1 MQTDA
6 FSTVSK
12 QLGGISRRDFI
23 KFCSVMAAALGLPLG
38 AGEKIAEAVVAAKRP
53 PVIWLSFQE
62 CTGCVE
68 SLLRSSHPTLEHLIL
83 DLISL
88 DYSETLS
95 AAAGHQAEAAKA
107 ASILENK
114 GKFILVVD
122 GAIPT
127 KDKGIYC
134 KIGGKTALEILNE
147 TAPHA
152 GAIIAMGS
160 CASWGG
166 VAAAGV
172 NPTEAKGIPEL
183 LPGKKVVSIP
193 GCPPNPYNLLST
205 VLYFLTF
212 NKLPELD
219 SKGRPKFAY
228 GRIIHENCERRP
240 HFDAGRFA
248 MQFGDDMHRQGG
260 CLYKLGCKGPE
271 TYANCSSVLFGE
283 TGAGTWPVGI
293 GHPCFGCTEKGVG
306 FGTSLYTLAN
316 VKGLTP
322 PVFFS
327 EAFPNTPGVSSGIK
341 SMAMGASGLV
351 VGAAGAAMLT
361 GMGKKDEGELGKGPE
376 KKGPGAQ
383 DREG

>member
-1 MQTDA
+1 MEKDA
-6 FSTVSK
+6 FNAVSQ

-23 KFCSVMAAALGLPLG
+23 KFCSVVAAGLGLPLG
-38 AGEKIAEAVVAAKRP
+38 AGEQIAEAVVAAKRP

-88 DYSETLS
+88 DYSETLC

-107 ASILENK
+107 ASILQNK
-114 GKFILVVD
+114 ERFILVVD

-147 TAPHA
+147 TAPQA

-166 VAAAGV
+166 VAAAGS

-205 VLYFLTF
+205 VLYYLTF

-219 SKGRPKFAY
+219 AKGRPKFAY

-248 MQFGDDMHRQGG
+248 MQYGDDMHRMGG

-271 TYANCSSVLFGE
+271 TYANCPSVLFGE
-283 TGAGTWPVGI
+283 TGSGTWPVGV

-306 FGTSLYTLAN
+306 FHTPLATLAN
-316 VKGLTP
+316 VTGLTP
-322 PVFFS
+322 PIFFS
-327 EAFPNTPGVSSGIK
+327 EAFPNTPGVSGGIK

-351 VGAAGAAMLT
+351 VGAAGAAVLT
-361 GMGKKDEGELGKGPE
+361 SMSKKDEGEIPKGPE

-383 DREG
+383 NKEG